1 MTSSSPIVIDIISD
15 VMCPWCYIGKRRL
28 ETALTQRSDLDI
40 EVRWHPFQL
49 DATIPKGGMD
59 RQEYL
64 NRKFGGPEGAKS
76 VYANVIKAG
85 ELEKIPFAFDAIP
98 RSPNTIDCHRL
109 IHWSKETG
117 HQDALV
123 ERLFEMYFT
132 EGKDIGDYAVLQQ
145 AAEDAGM
152 DGEKVKQLLASDTD
166 CDTIEEGVT
175 SAHRMGIQG
184 VPCFIIDGKYAL
196 SGAQPAQ
203 AIVELLDKVQQ
214 DKVQQ
219 DQDQEA

>member
-1 MTSSSPIVIDIISD
+1 MTKSSPIVIDIVSD

-28 ETALTQRSDLDI
+28 EAALKLRPDLNI
-40 EVRWHPFQL
+40 EVQWQPFQL

-76 VYANVIKAG
+76 IYANIVEAG
-85 ELEKIPFAFDAIP
+85 KVENIPFAFDAIP

-132 EGKDIGDYAVLQQ
+132 QGKDVGDHTVLQQ
-145 AAEDAGM
+145 AAVDAGM
-152 DGEKVKQLLASDTD
+152 DGEKVKELLASDTD
-166 CDTIEEGVT
+166 YDTIEQGIT
-175 SAHRMGIQG
+175 SAQRMGVQG
-184 VPCFIIDGKYAL
+184 VPCFIFNNKYAM
-196 SGAQPAQ
+196 SGAQPAE
-203 AIVELLDKVQQ
+203 AIIELLDKVRF
-214 DKVQQ
+214 
-219 DQDQEA
+219 ES

>member
-1 MTSSSPIVIDIISD
+1 MTKSSPIAIDIVSD

-28 ETALTQRSDLDI
+28 EAALKQRPDLNV
-40 EVRWHPFQL
+40 EVTWQPFQL

-76 VYANVIKAG
+76 VYANIVEAG
-85 ELEKIPFAFDAIP
+85 KVENIPFAFDAIP

-132 EGKDIGDYAVLQQ
+132 QGKDVGDHTVLQQ
-145 AAEDAGM
+145 AAVDAGM
-152 DGEKVKQLLASDTD
+152 DGEKVKELLASDTD
-166 CDTIEEGVT
+166 YDTIEQGIT
-175 SAHRMGIQG
+175 SAQRMGVQG
-184 VPCFIIDGKYAL
+184 VPCFIFNNKYAI
-196 SGAQPAQ
+196 SGAQPPE
-203 AIVELLDKVQQ
+203 AIVELLDKVHS
-214 DKVQQ
+214 
-219 DQDQEA
+219 ET

>member
-1 MTSSSPIVIDIISD
+1 MTKSSPIVIDIVSD

-28 ETALTQRSDLDI
+28 EAALKRRPDLNI
-40 EVRWHPFQL
+40 EVQWQPFQL

-76 VYANVIKAG
+76 IYANIVEAG
-85 ELEKIPFAFDAIP
+85 KVENIPFAFDAIP

-132 EGKDIGDYAVLQQ
+132 QGKDVGDHTVLQQ
-145 AAEDAGM
+145 AAVDAGM
-152 DGEKVKQLLASDTD
+152 DGEKVKELLASDTD
-166 CDTIEEGVT
+166 YDTIEQGIT
-175 SAHRMGIQG
+175 SAQRMGVQG
-184 VPCFIIDGKYAL
+184 VPCFIFNNKYAM
-196 SGAQPAQ
+196 SGAQPAE
-203 AIVELLDKVQQ
+203 AIIELLDKVRF
-214 DKVQQ
+214 
-219 DQDQEA
+219 ES

>member
-1 MTSSSPIVIDIISD
+1 MTKSSPIVIDIVSD

-28 ETALTQRSDLDI
+28 EAALKQRPDLNV
-40 EVRWHPFQL
+40 EVQWQPFQL

-76 VYANVIKAG
+76 VYSNIVEAG
-85 ELEKIPFAFDAIP
+85 KVENIPFAFDAIP

-132 EGKDIGDYAVLQQ
+132 QGKDVGDHSVLQQ
-145 AAEDAGM
+145 AAVDVGM
-152 DGEKVKQLLASDTD
+152 DGEKVKELLASDTD
-166 CDTIEEGVT
+166 IDTIEQGIT
-175 SAHRMGIQG
+175 SAQRMGVQG
-184 VPCFIIDGKYAL
+184 VPCFIFNNKYAI
-196 SGAQPAQ
+196 SGAQPPE
-203 AIVELLDKVQQ
+203 AIIELLDKVHS
-214 DKVQQ
+214 
-219 DQDQEA
+219 ET

>member
-1 MTSSSPIVIDIISD
+1 MTETSPIVIDIVSD

-28 ETALTQRSDLDI
+28 ETALKQRPDMNV

-76 VYANVIKAG
+76 IYANIVKAG
-85 ELEKIPFAFDAIP
+85 ELENIPFAFDAIP

-109 IHWSKETG
+109 IHWSKESG

-123 ERLFEMYFT
+123 ECLFEMYFT
-132 EGKDIGDYAVLQQ
+132 QGKDVGDYAVLQQ

-152 DGEKVKQLLASDTD
+152 DGEKVKELLASDAD
-166 CDTIEEGVT
+166 CQTIEKGIA
-175 SAHRMGIQG
+175 SAHKMGVQG
-184 VPCFIIDGKYAL
+184 VPCFIFDGKYAL
-196 SGAQPAQ
+196 SGAQSPE
-203 AIVELLDKVQQ
+203 AIVEILDKVQQ
-214 DKVQQ
+214 DH
-219 DQDQEA
+219 EA